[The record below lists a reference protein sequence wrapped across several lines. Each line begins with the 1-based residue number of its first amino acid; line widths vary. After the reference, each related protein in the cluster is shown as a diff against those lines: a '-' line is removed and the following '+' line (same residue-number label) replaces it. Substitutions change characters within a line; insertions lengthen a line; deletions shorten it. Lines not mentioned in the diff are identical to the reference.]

1 MLVKIGKR
9 TEKAIMMMNDLRSM
23 PEGIEIHADI
33 AIIGGGP
40 AGIAIARELVDT
52 SIRIL
57 VIESGGRD
65 HEAEIQALNSV
76 ENVGEPRLSATA
88 LPEGR
93 GYTGQLKW
101 LNDIPAFELRNR
113 MLGGSSHTWI
123 GKCAAFDEID
133 FASRPWLPLSGWPIE
148 RRQLLPALDRA
159 GKLLNLGPNVYD
171 ENLFALLHSHPGDLG
186 LDRHRLKPFF
196 WQFSH
201 MRHPRAEPT
210 RFSRLAL
217 DITATNINFLTHA
230 TVTSI
235 NVDSQGRSV
244 TSLDL
249 KSSTGQGASVHASTV
264 VLCGGGVENARLLL
278 ASNALLPKGVGNRHD
293 VVGRYLCDHPR
304 TSLCR
309 FAGRDID
316 TIAAHFNF
324 YGLSHGGRTHF
335 YLRGLSLSPDIQAR
349 EGLTNCA
356 AYPVQIHAADDPWA
370 ALRRLTRRAS
380 PTIREDLLTIAKS
393 ADMVTSGLYDR
404 LVRKRGLPHRST
416 ELRFDVMAEQQL
428 DPESRITLST
438 RRDRLGQPLA
448 RIDWKIGTRETNSVK
463 RLAGL
468 ILDEFTRVGLPKPEL
483 TDWIAADENAA
494 PVFMDMAHPS
504 CTTRMGTDPRTS
516 VVDPDAMVH
525 GIDGLFIAGSS
536 VFATPGHAN
545 PTLMLLALSIRLADH
560 LKQRHA
566 ASQSR
571 RLHVSEPDLSPHNS

>member
-1 MLVKIGKR
+1 
-9 TEKAIMMMNDLRSM
+9 MMNRDLRSM

-40 AGIAIARELVDT
+40 AGIAIARELADT
-52 SIRIL
+52 RIRVL

-65 HEAEIQALNSV
+65 YEAEIQALNCV
-76 ENVGEPRLSATA
+76 ESIGEPFVSANA
-88 LPEGR
+88 VPEGR
-93 GYTGQLKW
+93 GYTGKLAW

-123 GKCAAFDEID
+123 GKCAAFDDVD
-133 FASRPWLPLSGWPIE
+133 FLERPWLPLSGWPID
-148 RRQLLPALDRA
+148 RDQLLPALDRA
-159 GKLLNLGPNVYD
+159 GKMLNLGPNLYD
-171 ENLFALLHSHPGDLG
+171 ESLFALLHSRPDDLG
-186 LDRHRLKPFF
+186 LDKQLLKPFF

-210 RFSRLAL
+210 RFARLAG
-217 DITATNINFLTHA
+217 DIAATNVSFLTHA
-230 TVTSI
+230 TVTGI
-235 NVDSQGRSV
+235 NVDSQGRRV

-249 KSSTGQGASVHASTV
+249 RSPIGRSATAHADTV

-278 ASNALLPKGVGNRHD
+278 ASSALLPAGIGNKHD

-316 TIAAHFNF
+316 AIARHFNF
-324 YGLSHGGRTHF
+324 YGLSHEGHTHF
-335 YLRGLSLSPDIQAR
+335 YLRGLSLSLDIQAR

-356 AYPVQIHAADDPWA
+356 AYPVQIHAQDDPWA
-370 ALRRLTRRAS
+370 ALKRLTKGAGQ
-380 PTIREDLLTIAKS
+380 TVKGDLVTVARS
-393 ADMVTSGLYDR
+393 AGMITSGLYDR

-416 ELRFDVMAEQQL
+416 ELRFDVMVEQQL
-428 DPESRITLST
+428 NPESRITLT
-438 RRDRLGQPLA
+438 EQRDRFDQPLP
-448 RIDWKIGTRETNSVK
+448 RINWKIGQREIDSVK

-468 ILDEFTRVGLPKPEL
+468 IANEFVRVGLPTPQL
-483 TDWIAADENAA
+483 PDWIAAEEGTL

-516 VVDPDAMVH
+516 VVDIDAMVH

-536 VFATPGHAN
+536 VFPTPGHAN

-566 ASQSR
+566 AAQSR
-571 RLHVSEPDLSPHNS
+571 TRDLREADLSLQHG